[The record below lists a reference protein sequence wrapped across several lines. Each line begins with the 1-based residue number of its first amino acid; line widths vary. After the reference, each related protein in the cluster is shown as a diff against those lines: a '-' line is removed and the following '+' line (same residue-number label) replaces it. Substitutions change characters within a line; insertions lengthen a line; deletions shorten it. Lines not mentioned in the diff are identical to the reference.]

1 MSKYKSQGVGQTKR
15 STNMFYRS
23 GISSLLSR
31 LEKLENEV
39 FCDNCK
45 NPIREIDG
53 TETISR
59 THNGG
64 TIFWTGDAD
73 GESLRLWPGKKGDR
87 LTVVLSA
94 DAHGSGGDITV
105 ANSDGYFW
113 GLVTVRDTDAD
124 DKVASQKVTQA
135 AAEAA
140 PGSYDFI
147 RLEDDA
153 TDTGGSAGDILE
165 FICVKDNGWYVRA
178 ELGTTGTPS
187 SIAAIT
193 SASR

>member
-31 LEKLENEV
+31 LEKVEREV
-39 FCDNCK
+39 FCTDCR
-45 NPIREIDG
+45 NPVKEVDG
-53 TETISR
+53 TYTVGNEY
-59 THNGG
+59 NGG
-64 TIFWTGDAD
+64 TIFWSGEAD

-87 LTVVLSA
+87 LTVVLAA
-94 DAHGSGGDITV
+94 DTHGSGGDITV

-113 GLVTVRDTDAD
+113 GLVTVRDTNAD
-124 DKVASQKVTQA
+124 DKVASQNVTQA

-178 ELGTTGTPS
+178 TLGTTGTPS